1 MKKNKIIE
9 RLMNPGLVP
18 VIRLD
23 SGEKLNALLN
33 AFLRGGITAAELT
46 MTIPGAVD
54 LLQKAKTVFGDSLLL
69 GMGTVVDKQM
79 AEDAIAAGAD
89 FLISPFPVPEV
100 IQTANAENV
109 TMIAGAFTPYEVFQA
124 HSMGADFVKVFPLN
138 VCGINYLKDLK
149 GPLPQVKFF
158 PTGGITLE
166 QIGKVLSL
174 ASGCGVGG
182 ALVRQDLIKAE
193 NWDALTDLARK
204 FVDEARKVN
213 LSAN

>member
-79 AEDAIAAGAD
+79 AEDAREEGFYVIAQQFEGVAKIEKQHEERY
-89 FLISPFPVPEV
+89 LKL
-100 IQTANAENV
+100 AENV
-109 TMIAGAFTPYEVFQA
+109 KNN
-124 HSMGADFVKVFPLN
+124 KVFDKDGVVVWKCQNCGYFHMAQSAPE
-138 VCGINYLKDLK
+138 VC
-149 GPLPQVKFF
+149 PVCAHPQAYF
-158 PTGGITLE
+158 
-166 QIGKVLSL
+166 KVE
-174 ASGCGVGG
+174 VM
-182 ALVRQDLIKAE
+182 DY
-193 NWDALTDLARK
+193 
-204 FVDEARKVN
+204 
-213 LSAN
+213 

>member
-100 IQTANAENV
+100 IQTANAGNV

-149 GPLPQVKFF
+149 GPLPKVKFF